1 MLDKVERGK
10 DRGNVSALLKLSRW
24 IDSCDEWLGKLLG
37 WLVLAAVL
45 VSSLN
50 AMARYTFN
58 ASSNAWLELQTYIFG
73 AVFLLGAGYTMLRN
87 EHIRIDI
94 INSRLPARV
103 RIWIDIFGHLFFV
116 MPLCLILTVTGVP
129 FFLRSFDLREGS
141 SAAGGLLLWPAKLM
155 VVACFVILLVQVV
168 SELIKR
174 VAVLRGLIPDPHE
187 GHSAHGAEK

>member
-1 MLDKVERGK
+1 M
-10 DRGNVSALLKLSRW
+10 SALLKLSRL
-24 IDSCDEWLGKLLG
+24 IDAGDEWLGKLLG

-50 AMARYTFN
+50 AMARYAFN

-94 INSRLPARV
+94 VNSRLPPRM
-103 RIWIDIFGHLFFV
+103 RIWIDILGHLFFV
-116 MPLCLILTVTGVP
+116 MPLCLILIVTGVP
-129 FFLRSFDLREGS
+129 FFLRSFALQEGS

-155 VVACFVILLVQVV
+155 VVTCFVILLAQVL
-168 SELIKR
+168 SELVKR
-174 VAVLRGLIPDPHE
+174 IAVLRGLIPDPHE
-187 GHSAHGAEK
+187 GHSAHGVVK